1 VTPIVRI
8 YEACVEPPGDVMFL
22 PSALMLVLENGQSHI
37 YGEGSMH
44 NFWRSACARHAWSEL
59 ENGIVVDGHHVR
71 LMDITAELEQLV
83 PRHAWTVRRIVRAWY
98 EQNPR
103 QRFYLRRHVQRGS

>member
-1 VTPIVRI
+1 MTPIVRI

-37 YGEGSMH
+37 YSEGSMH